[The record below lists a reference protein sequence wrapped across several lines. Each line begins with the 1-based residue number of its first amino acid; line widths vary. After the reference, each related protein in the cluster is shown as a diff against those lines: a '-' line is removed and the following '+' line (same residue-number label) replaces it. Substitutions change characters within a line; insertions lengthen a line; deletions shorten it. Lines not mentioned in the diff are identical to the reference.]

1 MAATTDVLIPAL
13 EDAREAHA
21 AVIYRFRTDV
31 ALTQPGVDRQA
42 LQRQAAEAQSHLER
56 IEDRV
61 REMRPRPGLLS
72 AAGRFMQLATR
83 AVVRA
88 TMLPLEVG
96 ASAVAE
102 KVRGQQ
108 SAHEHRLL
116 KSTEDEYAAAA
127 RALATCQA
135 GSDIAE
141 QLHAPETADLLA
153 VLRHQNEQL
162 LEVLEENLARRA
174 RAAVI
179 VGSDHRPPPARADEG
194 LLGAVM
200 RTVREAVA
208 CLRAHTGAGTLRK
221 MPAATPLAEE
231 ELQGAV
237 IREEDLPLPHYSR
250 LGIPEVQQR
259 LRSLSQAELTVLDG
273 YERVHAGRH
282 RVLNAIAHLRE
293 AEPWAGYD
301 VMDPERIKI
310 HLHDVSDGLIRQ
322 VLEYER
328 RHRQRN
334 TVINAAEGA
343 LPPTPEAEG

>member
-21 AVIYRFRTDV
+21 AVIDRFRTDV
-31 ALTQPGVDRQA
+31 AFTRPGLDRQE

-61 REMRPRPGLLS
+61 RAMRPRRGLLS
-72 AAGRFMQLATR
+72 AAGQLMQLATR

-88 TMLPLEVG
+88 AMLPLEVG
-96 ASAVAE
+96 AWAVAE
-102 KVRGQQ
+102 KVRGQHP
-108 SAHEHRLL
+108 AHEHRLL
-116 KSTEDEYAAAA
+116 KNTEDEYAAAA

-141 QLHAPETADLLA
+141 QLHDPETADLFA

-162 LEVLEENLARRA
+162 LKILEKNLAQRA
-174 RAAVI
+174 RAAVA
-179 VGSDHRPPPARADEG
+179 VGNDHRPSPAQVDEG

-208 CLRAHTGAGTLRK
+208 QLRARTVAGTLRK

-237 IREEDLPLPHYSR
+237 TCEEDLPIPCYSR
-250 LGIPEVQQR
+250 LGIPEIQQR
-259 LRSLSQAELTVLDG
+259 LRSLSQAELAVLDG
-273 YERVHAGRH
+273 YERVHACRH
-282 RVLNAIAHLRE
+282 QVLNAIAYLRE
-293 AEPWAGYD
+293 AEPWGGYD

-310 HLHDVSDGLIRQ
+310 HLHDVSDGLVRQ

-328 RHRQRN
+328 RHCQRN

>member
-21 AVIYRFRTDV
+21 AVIDRFRTDV
-31 ALTQPGVDRQA
+31 AFTRPGVDRQE

-61 REMRPRPGLLS
+61 RAMRPRRGLLS
-72 AAGRFMQLATR
+72 AAGQFMQLATR

-88 TMLPLEVG
+88 AMPLEVG
-96 ASAVAE
+96 AWALAE
-102 KVRGQQ
+102 RVRGQQ
-108 SAHEHRLL
+108 PAHEHRLL
-116 KSTEDEYAAAA
+116 KNTEDEYAAAA

-141 QLHAPETADLLA
+141 QLHDPETADLLA
-153 VLRHQNEQL
+153 VLRLQNEQL
-162 LEVLEENLARRA
+162 LEILKENLTRRA
-174 RAAVI
+174 RAAVT
-179 VGSDHRPPPARADEG
+179 VGNDHRPPPAQADEG

-208 CLRAHTGAGTLRK
+208 QLRAHTVADTLRK
-221 MPAATPLAEE
+221 TPAATPMAEE

-237 IREEDLPLPHYSR
+237 TREEDLPIPRYSR
-250 LGIPEVQQR
+250 LDIPEIQQC
-259 LRSLSQAELTVLDG
+259 LPSLSQAELTVLDG
-273 YERVHAGRH
+273 YERAHAGRH
-282 RVLNAIAHLRE
+282 RVLNAIARLRE

-310 HLHDVSDGLIRQ
+310 HLHDVSDSLVRQ

-343 LPPTPEAEG
+343 SPPTPEAED